1 MTRLERRNRT
11 GIEYASGGMSL
22 LDLFD
27 DTMKS
32 TWRINDDEYD
42 YICEFAEDVG
52 CLILEGELSISQV
65 KIKIQEVNELLE
77 QYYEK
82 NKFAERLVS

>member
-11 GIEYASGGMSL
+11 DIEYASGTMGL

-27 DTMKS
+27 DAIKS

-42 YICEFAEDVG
+42 YICEFADDVD

-65 KIKIQEVNELLE
+65 KSKIKEVNELLE

-82 NKFAERLVS
+82 R

>member
-11 GIEYASGGMSL
+11 DIEYASGTMSL

-52 CLILEGELSISQV
+52 CLILEGDNGELSISEI
-65 KIKIQEVNELLE
+65 KTKIQEVNELLE

-82 NKFAERLVS
+82 R